1 MSIHAA
7 GRLRRLLA
15 TPLARALLALLL
27 MLAIGAAFNA
37 DGAFFRWS
45 VHRDML
51 RQVSVYGILACGMTV
66 VIISAGIDLSVSSV
80 LALSAV
86 TFTTLTLPMG
96 WGATTAVLAVLAAGA
111 VLGSFS
117 GFLVARM
124 RIQPFIVTLAMMVF
138 ARGLAKVVSGGKKVT
153 NYVVAPDGSSQV
165 VELPQIFDVIDSRIL
180 GGNLSIVT
188 VVFLVCVLVT
198 WIVLE
203 RLRLGRHIYA
213 VGGNAEAARLSGVP
227 VGRTL
232 VVAYALSGLFAAVGG
247 ICQAAQ
253 ETQGDPE
260 TGMTYELDAIAMVV
274 IGGTPLTGGKG
285 SVVLTLVGV
294 LTIGYLQKILSLN
307 AAPEATRLMLTGAII
322 VCAVLFQR
330 GKK

>member
-1 MSIHAA
+1 MT
-7 GRLRRLLA
+7 GRALGWLRGWAR
-15 TPLARALLALLL
+15 TPVARALLALAL
-27 MLAIGAAFNA
+27 MGVIGAVFNA

-86 TFTTLTLPMG
+86 GFAWLTLPMG
-96 WGATTAVLAVLAAGA
+96 WPAAYAVPLVLAAGA
-111 VLGSFS
+111 ALGSAS

-124 RIQPFIVTLAMMVF
+124 RIQPFVVTLAMMVF
-138 ARGLAKVVSGGKKVT
+138 ARGLAKVISGGRKVT
-153 NYVVAPDGSSQV
+153 NYVTAPDGTAQV
-165 VELPQIFDVIDSRIL
+165 VDLPGVFHVIDSRVL

-188 VVFLVCVLVT
+188 VVFLACVLVT
-198 WIVLE
+198 WVVLE
-203 RLRLGRHIYA
+203 RLRLGRHVYA

-232 VVAYALSGLFAAVGG
+232 VAAYALSGLFAAVAG

-260 TGMTYELDAIAMVV
+260 TGMAYELDAIAMVV
-274 IGGTPLTGGKG
+274 IGGTSLSGGKG
-285 SVVLTLVGV
+285 SVTLTLIGV

-330 GKK
+330 GR